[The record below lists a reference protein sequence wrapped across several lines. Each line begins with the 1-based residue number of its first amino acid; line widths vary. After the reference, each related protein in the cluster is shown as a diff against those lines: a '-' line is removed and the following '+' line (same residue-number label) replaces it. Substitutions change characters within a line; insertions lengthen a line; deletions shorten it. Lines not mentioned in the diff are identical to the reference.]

1 MRFFMFDFENKIALQ
16 LSALASEITCHNKN
30 NTDRLGGW
38 VSDCKRKY
46 DSITFSIICSLAIL
60 KSKDIGALSIINTLG
75 GRNVMPS
82 DDITYFCKLFRMK
95 NDISALS
102 QFRNI
107 VESAIDNTESAL
119 FLSQCAYYSIDRGI
133 NKDNDTKRFISIIY
147 NLSQKQQG

>member
-16 LSALASEITCHNKN
+16 LSAFASEITCHNKN
-30 NTDRLGGW
+30 NTDKLGDW
-38 VSDCKRKY
+38 FFNCKKMY
-46 DSITFSIICSLAIL
+46 NSITFSIICSLATL
-60 KSKDIGALSIINTLG
+60 KSNDIGALSIINTLG
-75 GRNVMPS
+75 GKNIMPS

-95 NDISALS
+95 DDVHALS
-102 QFRNI
+102 QIRNI

>member
-1 MRFFMFDFENKIALQ
+1 MFDFENKIALQ

-30 NTDRLGGW
+30 NTDRLSDW
-38 VSDCKRKY
+38 ISDCKKKY
-46 DSITFSIICSLAIL
+46 GSITFSIICSLAIL
-60 KSKDIGALSIINTLG
+60 KSKDIGALSIINNLG

-95 NDISALS
+95 DDVHASS
-102 QFRNI
+102 QIRNI

-119 FLSQCAYYSIDRGI
+119 FLSQCAYYSIDKGV

-147 NLSQKQQG
+147 SLSQK

>member
-1 MRFFMFDFENKIALQ
+1 MFDFENNIALQ

-30 NTDRLGGW
+30 NTDKLGDW
-38 VSDCKRKY
+38 FFNCKKMY
-46 DSITFSIICSLAIL
+46 NSITFSIICSLATL
-60 KSKDIGALSIINTLG
+60 KSNDIGALSIINTLG
-75 GRNVMPS
+75 GKNIMPS

-95 NDISALS
+95 DDVHALS
-102 QFRNI
+102 QIRNI

>member
-30 NTDRLGGW
+30 NTDKLGDW
-38 VSDCKRKY
+38 FFNCKKMY
-46 DSITFSIICSLAIL
+46 NSITFSIICSLATL
-60 KSKDIGALSIINTLG
+60 KSNDIGALSIINTLG
-75 GRNVMPS
+75 GKNIMPS

-95 NDISALS
+95 DDVHALS
-102 QFRNI
+102 QIRNI